1 MHSYYP
7 LGLPSHGP
15 DAWKTSYETQN
26 ELTTHERSPY
36 PPGTGVH
43 MPGARDHFG
52 FGSPGA
58 NPALTAK
65 SSFARCEDPD
75 AAATDGAASSPASP
89 TGGFNFQSPTSPMA
103 QAGNAILSSKSMR
116 RTASSPAF
124 DTYKA
129 PKRLSVGAVP
139 VHKFEDDHHSFF
151 VPASMRHLGGDRL
164 QGNYSLPK
172 LSKERRLAGTIGDGT
187 GFRCQGA
194 GADWWP
200 QPTGAD
206 YEKPVTQYQLTH
218 G

>member
-1 MHSYYP
+1 MHSFYP
-7 LGLPSHGP
+7 LGLPSYGP
-15 DAWKTSYETQN
+15 DAFKTSYETQN
-26 ELTTHERSPY
+26 ELVTHERSPY

-43 MPGARDHFG
+43 LPGARDLFG

-75 AAATDGAASSPASP
+75 ATAMGASSPVSP
-89 TGGFNFQSPTSPMA
+89 SSGFNFQAPASPMA
-103 QAGNAILSSKSMR
+103 QAGNAMLQSPKSMR

-129 PKRLSVGAVP
+129 PKRLSIGAVP
-139 VHKFEDDHHSFF
+139 MHKFEDDHHSFF
-151 VPASMRHLGGDRL
+151 VPASMRHAGEHKLH
-164 QGNYSLPK
+164 GNYSLPR
-172 LSKERRLAGTIGDGT
+172 LSKERKLAATIGDGT

-200 QPTGAD
+200 TPTGAD
-206 YEKPVTQYQLTH
+206 YEKPMTQYQLTH